1 MTTTAATISG
11 RALYVEAVHE
21 TGAVTQ
27 VLIMPEGVTSAHVI
41 VPMTMYRRRISQ
53 IQPRKTWRQIASA
66 NTSAGARIKQ
76 ADAISEVS
84 LNTRIATEML
94 GFTKTIFTSLS
105 DNGWKIRKEPVIVDV
120 TPEDLE
126 DSRQA
131 KTPYKVFGRV
141 WKARKAMGFPK
152 EFLVVSP

>member
-1 MTTTAATISG
+1 MK
-11 RALYVEAVHE
+11 
-21 TGAVTQ
+21 Q
-27 VLIMPEGVTSAHVI
+27 V
-41 VPMTMYRRRISQ
+41 
-53 IQPRKTWRQIASA
+53 
-66 NTSAGARIKQ
+66 
-76 ADAISEVS
+76 DAISEVS

-94 GFTKTIFTSLS
+94 GFTKTVFISLT

-120 TPEDLE
+120 TPDDLE

-152 EFLVVSP
+152 EFLVANV